1 MEDIIHLWDGEKWNG
16 PITDGHLHLDR
27 KGRCLNAAIDF
38 SLMVFLPFL
47 GISSPISSANISQH
61 ISGFL

>member
-27 KGRCLNAAIDF
+27 KGRFECSTRF
-38 SLMVFLPFL
+38 RKFRRY
-47 GISSPISSANISQH
+47 
-61 ISGFL
+61 